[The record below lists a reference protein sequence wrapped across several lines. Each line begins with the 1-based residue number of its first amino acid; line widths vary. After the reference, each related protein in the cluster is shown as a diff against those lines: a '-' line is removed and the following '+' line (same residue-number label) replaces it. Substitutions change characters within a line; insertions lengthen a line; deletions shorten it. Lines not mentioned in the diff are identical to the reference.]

1 MKKSKTIELLMFLI
15 VICITAT
22 TVKSYA
28 ANSVN
33 KEVRSAYLKQVKKD
47 KKEYKSNNEKIS
59 YAFKDLNGDGIDE
72 LITYP
77 GYGFCTEIIYTYN
90 KGKVKE
96 IANVGQ
102 GDFSKF
108 YKKNKV
114 LYCERGHM
122 DVYNDEYYKFKGK
135 KLIRKAYRL
144 EIVEWDN
151 GANPVTTY
159 EYYINDNNVS
169 KDRYEKYV
177 KKLTK
182 GDKAQSLSKIK
193 WKTY

>member
-1 MKKSKTIELLMFLI
+1 MFLI
-15 VICITAT
+15 IICITT
-22 TVKSYA
+22 TNVYA
-28 ANSVN
+28 FEANSAKMKIRN
-33 KEVRSAYLKQVKKD
+33 AYIKQVKKD
-47 KKEYKSNNEKIS
+47 KKEYKNNNEKIS

-77 GYGFCTEIIYTYN
+77 GYGFCTEKIYTYS

-122 DVYNDEYYKFKGK
+122 DIYNSQYYKFKEK
-135 KLIRKAYRL
+135 KLIRKAYQL
-144 EIVEWDN
+144 EIVEWGNDTD
-151 GANPVTTY
+151 PIIMY
-159 EYYINDNNVS
+159 EYYINENNVS

-177 KKLTK
+177 KKLIK
-182 GDKAQSLSKIK
+182 GEKAQSLSKMK
-193 WKTY
+193 WKSY